1 MQIFITEKLEGHIG
15 RRYRWLDTRL
25 NGTLVLSAR
34 GEYEGLPIAKI
45 KLFESD
51 SSQEEANILFEYEL
65 PLNFKH
71 ECNLTPT
78 FYAVQGIN
86 DHFFGF
92 NFESPA
98 DKQALVRKMK

>member
-1 MQIFITEKLEGHIG
+1 M
-15 RRYRWLDTRL
+15 
-25 NGTLVLSAR
+25 
-34 GEYEGLPIAKI
+34 
-45 KLFESD
+45 
-51 SSQEEANILFEYEL
+51 FEYEL

-86 DHFFGF
+86 DHYFGF

-98 DKQALVRKMK
+98 DKQALTRKMK